1 MITPQNILRHE
12 LIGLDVQVT
21 KALNPLSKNIQGT
34 VIDETQQ
41 TIIIRTKNGDK
52 KLLKRLATFEFDLKK
67 ARVEVQG
74 SALIGRPWE
83 RIKK

>member
-12 LIGLDVQVT
+12 LIGLNVQVT
-21 KALNPLSKNIQGT
+21 KALNPLSRNIKGE

-41 TIIIRTKNGDK
+41 TILIRTKNGDK

-67 ARVEVQG
+67 ARVEVKG
-74 SALIGRPWE
+74 LELIGRSWE

>member
-12 LIGLDVQVT
+12 LIGLDVKVT
-21 KALNPLSKNIQGT
+21 KALNPLSRNIQGK

-41 TIIIRTKNGDK
+41 TLIIHTKQGDK
-52 KLLKRLATFEFDLKK
+52 KLLKRLATFEFALKK
-67 ARVEVQG
+67 AIVEVQG
-74 SALIGRPWE
+74 SELIGRPWE

>member
-12 LIGLDVQVT
+12 LIGLNVQVT
-21 KALNPLSKNIQGT
+21 KALNPLSRNIKGE

-41 TIIIRTKNGDK
+41 TILIRTKNGDK

-67 ARVEVQG
+67 QE
-74 SALIGRPWE
+74 
-83 RIKK
+83 